1 VGFKGAASEWQLR
14 ILAGPLVG
22 EAFCAIEGEWGNT
35 IIALDPGLL
44 VDGERF
50 KDASAMS
57 GMVPPRCTAHLVSKE
72 PGVAEPSEA
81 DGAAAD
87 CAAVKGA
94 AAPRRAH
101 LDDGP
106 VALHPDL
113 QGGVIEIQRGPMFV
127 TRRQGFKDSP
137 APAHGVPPAPR

>member
-22 EAFCAIEGEWGNT
+22 EAFCAIEGEWG

-57 GMVPPRCTAHLVSKE
+57 GMVPPRAQRTSYRKSLE
-72 PGVAEPSEA
+72 WPSHRRPT
-81 DGAAAD
+81 GPPQT
-87 CAAVKGA
+87 
-94 AAPRRAH
+94 APRSRGRPLHA
-101 LDDGP
+101 GP
-106 VALHPDL
+106 ISMTYQSLS
-113 QGGVIEIQRGPMFV
+113 
-127 TRRQGFKDSP
+127 TRTSG
-137 APAHGVPPAPR
+137 AE